1 MSARSGSTSPV
12 RWIVGLGAIG
22 VMWWVAFQQLERIP
36 LLEWVNLAMHQA
48 GHMVT
53 YSASDVQN
61 AMAGSI
67 AQVAIPLLLALYFFF
82 RRGDWI
88 AAGVCLAWAAA
99 SAAEVSLF
107 VADAPTQKLDL
118 LGDDQ
123 DDWSIILGPDGYG
136 ALDKSE
142 WLAHK
147 IRDYASVAIVV
158 GALLCLAAPLRTQR
172 RRPHP
177 ETMTS
182 TRRATAT
189 SRY

>member
-1 MSARSGSTSPV
+1 
-12 RWIVGLGAIG
+12 
-22 VMWWVAFQQLERIP
+22 
-36 LLEWVNLAMHQA
+36 MHQG

-82 RRGDWI
+82 GRGDWI
-88 AAGVCLAWAAA
+88 AAGVCLAWAGA

-107 VADAPTQKLDL
+107 VADAPARKLDL
-118 LGDDQ
+118 LGDDKN
-123 DDWSIILGPDGYG
+123 DWTIILGPDGYG
-136 ALDKSE
+136 ALGKSQE
-142 WLAHK
+142 LADK
-147 IRDYASVAIVV
+147 IRDVASVGLVV

-177 ETMTS
+177 EPMTA
-182 TRRATAT
+182 TRRATAS
-189 SRY
+189 SRL

>member
-1 MSARSGSTSPV
+1 
-12 RWIVGLGAIG
+12 
-22 VMWWVAFQQLERIP
+22 MWWVAFERLERIP
-36 LLEWVNLAMHQA
+36 LLEWVNLGIHQG

-61 AMAGSI
+61 AMGGPI
-67 AQVAIPLLLALYFFF
+67 AQMAVPLLIAMWLFFS
-82 RRGDWI
+82 RGDWI

-123 DDWSIILGPDGYG
+123 NDWAIILGPDGYG
-136 ALDKSE
+136 KLGEADS
-142 WLAHK
+142 LARE
-147 IRDYASVAIVV
+147 IRDAASVAIVV
-158 GALLCLAAPLRTQR
+158 GALLCLAAPFRTQR

-177 ETMTS
+177 EPMTS
-182 TRRATAT
+182 TRRATAS
-189 SRY
+189 SRF

>member
-1 MSARSGSTSPV
+1 MVA
-12 RWIVGLGAIG
+12 LAAIG
-22 VMWWVAFQQLERIP
+22 AMWWVAFDQLERIP
-36 LLEWVNLAMHQA
+36 LLEWVNLAIHQG
-48 GHMVT
+48 GHMAT

-61 AMAGSI
+61 AMAGPI
-67 AQVAIPLLLALYFFF
+67 AQVAVPLLIAMYFLF

-88 AAGVCLAWAAA
+88 AAGVCLVWAAA

-118 LGDDQ
+118 LGDDKN
-123 DDWSIILGPDGYG
+123 DWALILGPDGYG

-147 IRDYASVAIVV
+147 IRDYASVAAVL

-177 ETMTS
+177 ESMTS

>member
-1 MSARSGSTSPV
+1 VA
-12 RWIVGLGAIG
+12 LAAIG
-22 VMWWVAFQQLERIP
+22 VMWWVAFERLEQIP
-36 LLEWVNLAMHQA
+36 LLEWINLAIHQA

-61 AMAGSI
+61 AMAGPI
-67 AQVAIPLLLALYFFF
+67 AQVAVPLLIALYFFF

-107 VADAPTQKLDL
+107 VADATTQKLEL
-118 LGDDQ
+118 LGDDKN
-123 DDWSIILGPDGYG
+123 DWAIILGPDGYA
-136 ALDKSE
+136 ALAKSQS
-142 WLAHK
+142 LAQE
-147 IRDYASVAIVV
+147 IRDIASIAIVV
-158 GALLCLAAPLRTQR
+158 GALMCITAPLRTQR

-177 ETMTS
+177 EPMTA
-182 TRRATAT
+182 TRRATAS